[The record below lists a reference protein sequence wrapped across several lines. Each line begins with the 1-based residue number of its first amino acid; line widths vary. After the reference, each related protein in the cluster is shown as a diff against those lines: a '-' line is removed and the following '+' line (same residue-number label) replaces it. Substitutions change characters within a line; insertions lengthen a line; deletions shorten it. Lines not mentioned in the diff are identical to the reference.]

1 MKEQTRKN
9 NIEIIPGLEET
20 IPADEAEEMG
30 AFEEHALSEED
41 AKEAID
47 KSEEELLEGKTIT
60 TLTTERKTQLISMIH
75 DTETKFKYLLSLEG
89 KDQEKVN
96 KLLAL
101 EFIKLSLSVE
111 EDDGD
116 FIKKEV
122 EENSILN
129 QEERDLTF
137 AAVVEL
143 PRDDTMKYMDM
154 TLEEFE
160 VVLKTLYDELEV

>member
-1 MKEQTRKN
+1 
-9 NIEIIPGLEET
+9 
-20 IPADEAEEMG
+20 
-30 AFEEHALSEED
+30 
-41 AKEAID
+41 
-47 KSEEELLEGKTIT
+47 
-60 TLTTERKTQLISMIH
+60 MIH
-75 DTETKFKYLLSLEG
+75 DTETKIKYLLSLKV

-111 EDDGD
+111 KEEDDD

-137 AAVVEL
+137 SAVVEL
-143 PRDDTMKYMDM
+143 SRDDTMKYMNM
-154 TLEEFE
+154 TLEDLE
-160 VVLKTLYDELEV
+160 VVLKKLYDELEV

>member
-9 NIEIIPGLEET
+9 DIKIIPGLEET

-47 KSEEELLEGKTIT
+47 A
-60 TLTTERKTQLISMIH
+60 TEQNTKLISAINN
-75 DTETKFKYLLSLEG
+75 TETKIKYLLSLEV
-89 KDQEKVN
+89 KNQEKVN
-96 KLLAL
+96 ELLAI
-101 EFIKLSLSVE
+101 EFIKLTLSIGE
-111 EDDGD
+111 EDVNSMYDLVN
-116 FIKKEV
+116 KKI

-137 AAVVEL
+137 SAVTGL
-143 PRDDTMKYMDM
+143 SPDDAMRYMDM
-154 TLEEFE
+154 TLKDLE
-160 VVLKTLYDELEV
+160 VVLETLYDELEV